1 MASVLTSITVKDF
14 LAQIENI
21 MAHHHSL
28 NWRAPIHGDDRGTI
42 KLIIDVIEYDKG
54 LGNGVESIILD
65 LIHVDHS
72 AQRSP
77 YSIKTLKDK
86 LVSIVATHSEYEELP
101 ILLGLHPEVADIS
114 GLGVRDLEMSSGSA
128 KGIIVLEAQGE

>member
-1 MASVLTSITVKDF
+1 MALESASITVKDF
-14 LAQIENI
+14 LTQIENI

-28 NWRAPIHGDDRGTI
+28 NWRAPIRGDDRGTH
-42 KLIIDVIEYDKG
+42 KLIVDVIEYDKG

-65 LIHVDHS
+65 LIHVDYS
-72 AQRSP
+72 AQRPP

-86 LVSIVATHSEYEELP
+86 LVSIVAAHPEYAGLP

-114 GLGVRDLEMSSGSA
+114 GLGVRDIEILSGSA
-128 KGIIVLEAQGE
+128 KGIVVLEAQGE

>member
-1 MASVLTSITVKDF
+1 MASVRTSITVRDF

-28 NWRAPIHGDDRGTI
+28 NWRAPIRGDDRGTI

-72 AQRSP
+72 AQRPP

-86 LVSIVATHSEYEELP
+86 LVSIVAAHPEYDELP